1 MKHLSP
7 DEIVDVAEDSADAR
21 ASAHAGACAEC
32 RERADAAAAA
42 IRAARSAEAPEP
54 SPLFWSHLSAR
65 IGAAIRREPARASF
79 WRAWGWRL
87 APAAAVAVLVLAVGI
102 ALRPA
107 PVRDTAPADETPAVG
122 VPISA
127 AAEDTA
133 GSDAVDDPSWLL
145 MSLLSDDVA
154 VDDDAPGVVPGPG
167 GAEKALVH
175 LDDAERLELAKILR
189 LELRGR
195 ASVDVQ
201 GPGA

>member
-7 DEIVDVAEDSADAR
+7 DEIVDVAEGCADAL
-21 ASAHAGACAEC
+21 ASAHAGACGEC
-32 RERADAAAAA
+32 RARADAAAAA

-79 WRAWGWRL
+79 WRTWGWRL
-87 APAAAVAVLVLAVGI
+87 APAAAAVVLVLAVGI

-107 PVRDTAPADETPAVG
+107 PAVEAPAAG
-122 VPISA
+122 VPIGA
-127 AAEDTA
+127 PAEDTA
-133 GSDAVDDPSWLL
+133 ASDAVDDASWLL

-154 VDDDAPGVVPGPG
+154 FDDEAPGVVPGPG
-167 GAEKALVH
+167 GTEKALVH

-195 ASVDVQ
+195 ASIDVQ